1 MLPKDRLAAR
11 QRLAAKGGGHRTAFH
26 WQDGMAIEGF
36 GIGGTRQFDQRRHD
50 VDQMP
55 RLAHE
60 RAACLRRDPARPV
73 RDQRRREPTL
83 VSLVLIRVEGSVLPR
98 SEEHTCELQ
107 SLMRNSYAV
116 FCWKKHKHN

>member
-60 RAACLRRDPARPV
+60 RAACLRRDPARPG
-73 RDQRRREPTL
+73 RDPRRREPTL
-83 VSLVLIRVEGSVLPR
+83 LSMVLLILAGARTRVAEGKSWSGVLELVGSR
-98 SEEHTCELQ
+98 DI
-107 SLMRNSYAV
+107 
-116 FCWKKHKHN
+116 HKQNITT